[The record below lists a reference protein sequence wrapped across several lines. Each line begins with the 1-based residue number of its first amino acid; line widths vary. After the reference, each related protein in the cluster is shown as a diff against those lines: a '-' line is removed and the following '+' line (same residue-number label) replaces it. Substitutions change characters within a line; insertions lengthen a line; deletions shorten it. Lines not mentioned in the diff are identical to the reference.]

1 MEEKE
6 DEYLGCDLRMPPLP
20 FLSVALTGWN
30 VFGWVVFVIVWDDEF
45 ELFVERVAADPN
57 PCHAWIRACIS
68 FMAWSFEHIS
78 TGVVVSVVVVV
89 VVVVVLVVAVVV
101 VVFVVIIVTLGG
113 AVIVSLDFVG
123 LVVWMGT
130 CFFLLGRI

>member
-1 MEEKE
+1 M
-6 DEYLGCDLRMPPLP
+6 GCDLRMPPLP
-20 FLSVALTGWN
+20 FLSVALTDLN

-68 FMAWSFEHIS
+68 FMAWSSEHIS
-78 TGVVVSVVVVV
+78 TRVVVSEVVSVSE
-89 VVVVVLVVAVVV
+89 VVV

-113 AVIVSLDFVG
+113 AVVVSLDFIG

-130 CFFLLGRI
+130 CFFLFARI